1 MCFLFGN
8 RKKKEEVKTDD
19 EEIQKDIQNIVD
31 KVIEELD
38 NEGVDTMGATDEQL
52 SKNFKRSE
60 FVCKCGCGKFNA
72 DPKLV
77 KSLQKLRDTIG
88 TSIIINSACRCEA
101 HNKAVGGVP
110 NSQHVQGK
118 AADIRVSG
126 LTPRELA
133 KFAEEIPDFNKGGI
147 GTYNSFVHVDVRGT
161 KARWKG

>member
-1 MCFLFGN
+1 MCFSFVN
-8 RKKKEEVKTDD
+8 KSQKTD
-19 EEIQKDIQNIVD
+19 EEIQKDVQNIVD
-31 KVIEELD
+31 KVM
-38 NEGVDTMGATDEQL
+38 EGVDTMVDENV

>member
-8 RKKKEEVKTDD
+8 RKKKEEVKTD

-31 KVIEELD
+31 KVM
-38 NEGVDTMGATDEQL
+38 EGVDTMVDENV

-60 FVCKCGCGKFNA
+60 FVCKCGCGKYNA

-118 AADIRVSG
+118 AADIRVSD
-126 LTPRELA
+126 LTPKELA

>member
-1 MCFLFGN
+1 MCFSFVN
-8 RKKKEEVKTDD
+8 KSQKTD
-19 EEIQKDIQNIVD
+19 EEIQKDVQNIVD
-31 KVIEELD
+31 KVM
-38 NEGVDTMGATDEQL
+38 EGVDTMVDENV

-60 FVCKCGCGKFNA
+60 FVCKCGCGKYNA
-72 DPKLV
+72 DPKLI

-88 TSIIINSACRCEA
+88 TPIVINSACRCEA

-126 LTPRELA
+126 LTPKELA